1 MENDTFLKKMNKCD
15 INIIADIVDIF
26 FSSAENQ
33 KFFKDIFRKD
43 VAKIFKK
50 LFFKNEKIL
59 KIGKK
64 NF

>member
-1 MENDTFLKKMNKCD
+1 MENDTFLKTINKCD

-33 KFFKDIFRKD
+33 TFFKNIFRKD

-50 LFFKNEKIL
+50 LFFFNEKML